1 MVLKDECTQTKKS
14 GNLHAT
20 KEKNKN
26 KMKTTLDF
34 CARHFVTTMPK
45 IFDSKYQEYQANT
58 NVYNLHFVD

>member
-1 MVLKDECTQTKKS
+1 MVLKDECTQTKEWTSSCQKI
-14 GNLHAT
+14 
-20 KEKNKN
+20 KNKN
-26 KMKTTLDF
+26 KKTTLDF